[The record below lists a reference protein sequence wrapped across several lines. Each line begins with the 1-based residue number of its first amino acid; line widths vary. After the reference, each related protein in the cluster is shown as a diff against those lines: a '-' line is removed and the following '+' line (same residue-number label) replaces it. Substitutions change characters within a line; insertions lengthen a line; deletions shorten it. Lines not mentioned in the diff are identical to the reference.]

1 MHGPRPCHRPGG
13 RRLKTLFVGLCA
25 LVLVAQAAAV
35 AKGEEAPDTQR
46 TAARPHH
53 ELTLHQRLERKLAVA
68 RKQRSVIRFF
78 MTHRRLLS
86 SKDDG
91 AVARRKLFHSRHVLA
106 TTTRQIARLRRAIH
120 VRKVRLLAAAP
131 PRRAICATFRRYCNE
146 AIEVAWCESRLR
158 TTAHNGQ
165 YLGLF
170 QMGELPRR
178 LFGHG
183 SSAFAQSVA
192 AHRYFVVSGRDWSP
206 WSCKP

>member
-1 MHGPRPCHRPGG
+1 MP
-13 RRLKTLFVGLCA
+13 TL
-25 LVLVAQAAAV
+25 Q
-35 AKGEEAPDTQR
+35 E
-46 TAARPHH
+46 
-53 ELTLHQRLERKLAVA
+53 RLERKLLVA

-78 MTHRRLLS
+78 MSHRRLLS

-91 AVARRKLFHSRHVLA
+91 TVARRKLSHARRVL
-106 TTTRQIARLRRAIH
+106 TKTTRQIARLRRAIH
-120 VRKVRLLAAAP
+120 VRDLRRLAAVP
-131 PRRAICATFRRYCNE
+131 PRRAICATFRRYCGE
-146 AIEVAWCESRLR
+146 ALAVAWCESRLR
-158 TTAHNGQ
+158 TTAENGQ

-183 SSAFAQSVA
+183 ATAYAQSVA